1 MGSGD
6 KYVLPKDSTW
16 LHWLFFVVVCSS
28 GGSLMT
34 AEETQ
39 SVSYHVN
46 VSMLTKNLL
55 SIQTP
60 PM

>member
-1 MGSGD
+1 MAS
-6 KYVLPKDSTW
+6 LA
-16 LHWLFFVVVCSS
+16 FFDVVCSS